1 MLARPTARGG
11 GRPRLAG
18 KAREALCRR
27 RAPCQHSFRTPRR
40 APRALPAFL
49 PDPSSGAARIASIP
63 SGPIVGHRAHC
74 RHYSRGPR
82 RAPGALPALL
92 PRPSSGTAR
101 IASIPP
107 KPLPRPC
114 PLAGKRRS
122 APSSTTHLNLG
133 HLARSP
139 RQPCARSP
147 RHLRHLN
154 LGHLASPPRRH
165 LATSAASTSVT
176 SPSTSV
182 TSPRAVPRKRAHR
195 AHRSPTPTSYATT
208 PNPQPLARR
217 PRRCAAAAPAL
228 SPPDAPLRRRPLPRN
243 SRPRRGRAGVGG
255 ISDSPSQCRGRD
267 SNPQVVADGAIL
279 SRLRMPIPPP
289 RLGVSSRCSVRFF
302 DAGRHSI
309 AGVDALEA
317 ETCART
323 S

>member
-40 APRALPAFL
+40 APRALPAF
-49 PDPSSGAARIASIP
+49 PQ
-63 SGPIVGHRAHC
+63 AH
-74 RHYSRGPR
+74 R
-82 RAPGALPALL
+82 RAPRALPALL

-133 HLARSP
+133 HLASSTTHFNR
-139 RQPCARSP
+139 
-147 RHLRHLN
+147 N
-154 LGHLASPPRRH
+154 HLASPARGH

-176 SPSTSV
+176 SPSTSVTSPSPSTSV